1 LPQMAVD
8 IQNFIHRR
16 RHASRGVWLALVAMA
31 PLALAACSP
40 AVELRGNLP
49 DPAAIAQ
56 ITPGKTTKVEVTHL
70 MGSPSN
76 ISTFDTGT
84 WYYIARR
91 SVRDALS
98 EPQLTGQTIYVVQ
111 FDDAGV
117 VKSFQQQDNN
127 DAEVAMI
134 PRTTP
139 ASGKELSVIEQLLG
153 NFGKFSS
160 SDDKKKTGS

>member
-1 LPQMAVD
+1 MGAD
-8 IQNFIHRR
+8 IQNFIRR
-16 RHASRGVWLALVAMA
+16 HRHASRGVWLALAAAA

-40 AVELRGNLP
+40 PVELRGNLP
-49 DPAAIAQ
+49 DPESVAQ
-56 ITPGKTTKVEVTHL
+56 VIPGKTTKAEVTHL
-70 MGSPSN
+70 LGSPSN

-111 FDDAGV
+111 FDDSGV

-127 DAEVAMI
+127 DTDVAMI

-139 ASGKELSVIEQLLG
+139 ASGKELSLIEQLLG
-153 NFGKFSS
+153 NFGKFSN
-160 SDDKKKTGS
+160 SDDKKKTGG

>member
-1 LPQMAVD
+1 MSAN
-8 IQNFIHRR
+8 IQNFIRPRR
-16 RHASRGVWLALVAMA
+16 PASRGVWIALVVVA

-40 AVELRGNLP
+40 PVELRGNLP
-49 DPAAIAQ
+49 EPAAIAQ
-56 ITPGKTTKVEVTHL
+56 VVPGKTTKVEVTRL
-70 MGSPSN
+70 MGSPTN

-98 EPQLTGQTIYVVQ
+98 EPQLTGQTVYVVQ

-127 DAEVAMI
+127 ETDVAMI
-134 PRTTP
+134 QRTTP

-160 SDDKKKTGS
+160 SDEKKKTGG

>member
-1 LPQMAVD
+1 MVAD

-16 RHASRGVWLALVAMA
+16 RHASRGVWLALAAVT

-40 AVELRGNLP
+40 PVELRGNLP

-56 ITPGKTTKVEVTHL
+56 VVPGKTTKVEVTRL
-70 MGSPSN
+70 LGSPSN
-76 ISTFDTGT
+76 ISTFDTAT

-98 EPQLTGQTIYVVQ
+98 EPQLTGQTVYVVQ
-111 FDDAGV
+111 FDDTGV
-117 VKSFQQQDNN
+117 VKSFQQQDNDN
-127 DAEVAMI
+127 TDVAMI

-139 ASGKELSVIEQLLG
+139 APGKELSFIEQLLG
-153 NFGKFSS
+153 NFGKFTN
-160 SDDKKKTGS
+160 SDDKKKVGG

>member
-1 LPQMAVD
+1 MGAD

-16 RHASRGVWLALVAMA
+16 RHASRGVWLALAAVA

-40 AVELRGNLP
+40 PVELRGNLP
-49 DPAAIAQ
+49 DPTSIAQ
-56 ITPGKTTKVEVTHL
+56 VVPGKTTKAEVTRL
-70 MGSPSN
+70 MGSPTN
-76 ISTFDTGT
+76 ISTFDTST

-98 EPQLTGQTIYVVQ
+98 EPQLTGQTVYVVQ
-111 FDDAGV
+111 FDDTGV

-127 DAEVAMI
+127 NTEVAMI
-134 PRTTP
+134 ARTTP

-153 NFGKFSS
+153 NFGKFAGT
-160 SDDKKKTGS
+160 DDKKKPGS

>member
-1 LPQMAVD
+1 MGAD
-8 IQNFIHRR
+8 IHNFIRR
-16 RHASRGVWLALVAMA
+16 RRRASRGVWLALAAAA

-40 AVELRGNLP
+40 PVELRGNLP
-49 DPAAIAQ
+49 DPDSVAQ
-56 ITPGKTTKVEVTHL
+56 VVPGKTTKAEVTHL
-70 MGSPSN
+70 LGSPSN
-76 ISTFDTGT
+76 ISTFDTST

-111 FDDAGV
+111 FDDSGV

-127 DAEVAMI
+127 DTDVAMI

-153 NFGKFSS
+153 NFGKFSN
-160 SDDKKKTGS
+160 SDDKKKTGG

>member
-1 LPQMAVD
+1 MGAD
-8 IQNFIHRR
+8 IQNFIRRR
-16 RHASRGVWLALVAMA
+16 RHASRGVWLALAAAA

-40 AVELRGNLP
+40 PVELRGNLP
-49 DPAAIAQ
+49 DPESVAQ
-56 ITPGKTTKVEVTHL
+56 VVPGKTTKVEVTHL
-70 MGSPSN
+70 LGSPSN
-76 ISTFDTGT
+76 TSTFDTST

-111 FDDAGV
+111 FDDSGV

-127 DAEVAMI
+127 DTDVAMI

-139 ASGKELSVIEQLLG
+139 ASGKELSIIEQLLG
-153 NFGKFSS
+153 NFGKFSN
-160 SDDKKKTGS
+160 SDDKKKTGG

>member
-1 LPQMAVD
+1 MGAD
-8 IQNFIHRR
+8 IQNFIRR
-16 RHASRGVWLALVAMA
+16 RSHASRGVWLALAAAA

-40 AVELRGNLP
+40 PVELRGNLP
-49 DPAAIAQ
+49 DPEAVAQ
-56 ITPGKTTKVEVTHL
+56 VVPGKTTKVEVTHL
-70 MGSPSN
+70 LGSPSN

-111 FDDAGV
+111 FDDTGV

-127 DAEVAMI
+127 DTDVAMI

-139 ASGKELSVIEQLLG
+139 ASGKELSLIEQLLG

-160 SDDKKKTGS
+160 SDDKKKTGG

>member
-1 LPQMAVD
+1 MAVY
-8 IQNFIHRR
+8 IQNFIRRR
-16 RHASRGVWLALVAMA
+16 RHASRGVRLALIVLA

-49 DPAAIAQ
+49 DPAAVAQ
-56 ITPGKTTKVEVTHL
+56 ITPGKTTKVEVTRL

-98 EPQLTGQTIYVVQ
+98 EPQLTGQTVYVVQ

-127 DAEVAMI
+127 DTQIAMI

-160 SDDKKKTGS
+160 SDDKKKTGG

>member
-1 LPQMAVD
+1 MGAE

-16 RHASRGVWLALVAMA
+16 RHASRGVRLALAAVV
-31 PLALAACSP
+31 PLALAACAP
-40 AVELRGNLP
+40 AQELRGNLP
-49 DPAAIAQ
+49 DPDSIGQ
-56 ITPGKTTKVEVTHL
+56 VVPGKSTKAEVTKL
-70 MGSPSN
+70 LGSPSN
-76 ISTFDTGT
+76 ISTFDNNV

-98 EPQLTGQTIYVVQ
+98 EPQLVAQTVYVVQ
-111 FDDAGV
+111 FDDTGV

-127 DAEVAMI
+127 DTDVAMI

-153 NFGKFSS
+153 NFGKFTN
-160 SDDKKKTGS
+160 SDEKKKTGG

>member
-1 LPQMAVD
+1 MAAD

-16 RHASRGVWLALVAMA
+16 RRASRGAWLALTAAV

-40 AVELRGNLP
+40 PQELRGNLP
-49 DPAAIAQ
+49 DPDAVAQ
-56 ITPGKTTKVEVTHL
+56 VVPGKTTKAEVTHL
-70 MGSPSN
+70 LGSPSN

-98 EPQLTGQTIYVVQ
+98 EPQLVAQTIYVVQ
-111 FDDAGV
+111 FDDSGV
-117 VKSFQQQDNN
+117 VKSLQQQDNN
-127 DAEVAMI
+127 DTEVAMI

-153 NFGKFSS
+153 NFGKFAS
-160 SDDKKKTGS
+160 SDDKKKTTP

>member
-1 LPQMAVD
+1 MAVY
-8 IQNFIHRR
+8 IQNFIRRR
-16 RHASRGVWLALVAMA
+16 RHASRGVRLALIALA

-49 DPAAIAQ
+49 DPAAVAQ
-56 ITPGKTTKVEVTHL
+56 ITPGKTTKVEVTRL

-98 EPQLTGQTIYVVQ
+98 EPQLTGQTVYVVQ

-127 DAEVAMI
+127 DTQIAMI

-160 SDDKKKTGS
+160 SDDKKKTGG

>member
-1 LPQMAVD
+1 MGAD
-8 IQNFIHRR
+8 IQNFIRRR
-16 RHASRGVWLALVAMA
+16 RHASRGVWLALAAAA

-40 AVELRGNLP
+40 PVELRGNLP
-49 DPAAIAQ
+49 DPDSVAQ
-56 ITPGKTTKVEVTHL
+56 VIPGKTTKAEVTHL
-70 MGSPSN
+70 LGSPSN
-76 ISTFDTGT
+76 ISTFDTST

-111 FDDAGV
+111 FDDSGV

-127 DAEVAMI
+127 DTDVAMI

-139 ASGKELSVIEQLLG
+139 ASGKELSLIEQLLG
-153 NFGKFSS
+153 NFGKFSN
-160 SDDKKKTGS
+160 SDDKKKTGG